1 VIGGGIGGLTAAA
14 ALKRKGWAV
23 RVLEQAVSLEPVG
36 SGLAIGPNGLRALD
50 VLGIGDPVRA
60 RARFAGNGGLRTAGG
75 SWLSKVNAELG
86 SQRYGDLT
94 VVLMRSVVVDLLLGL
109 LSDAEIVTQTTVTSV
124 SAQEGIVRTTAGEER
139 ADLVVAADGI
149 RSGIRQALFPDHPG
163 PVYSGITAWRLLAEG
178 SGDTFGETWGRGL
191 VFGVNPIT
199 EGRVYCY
206 ATAVLPAGERA
217 DSELGELSRLFGAW
231 HDPIPGLLAAAEP
244 GSVLRN
250 DVWWLE
256 RPLPA
261 LHAGQV
267 AVLGDAAHAMTPN
280 LGQGACQAMED
291 AIVLAHEVT
300 DGGGLPAYTAARLPR
315 TTAIARQS
323 FKVARMTTVRGPVGV
338 ALRNAVLWGLGRL
351 GPNVLLRQGDMPYN
365 WRPPASFTAA
375 GPPRS
380 VVVPVAPPS

>member
-1 VIGGGIGGLTAAA
+1 MQTAIVIGGGICGLTTAA
-14 ALKRKGWAV
+14 ALKRKGWAI
-23 RVLEQAVSLEPVG
+23 RVLEQAASLDPVG

-50 VLGIGDPVRA
+50 VLGIGDPVRT
-60 RARFAGNGGLRTAGG
+60 RARFVGDGGLRTAGG
-75 SWLSKVNAELG
+75 AWLSKVSAELG
-86 SQRYGDLT
+86 TQRYGDPT
-94 VVLMRSVVVDLLLGL
+94 VVLMRSVVVDLLLSL
-109 LSDAEIVTQTTVTSV
+109 LSDSEIDTGTTVTAV
-124 SAQEGIVRTTAGEER
+124 LAQEGIVRTTAGEER

-149 RSGIRQALFPDHPG
+149 RSGIRQALFPSHPG
-163 PVYSGITAWRLLAEG
+163 PVYSGITAWRLLTEG

-206 ATAVLPAGERA
+206 ATAVTPAGRHA
-217 DSELGELSRLFGAW
+217 ASELGELSRLFGGW
-231 HDPIPGLLAAAEP
+231 HDPIPGLLAAADP

-261 LHAGQV
+261 LHVGRV

-323 FKVARMTTVRGPVGV
+323 FRVARMTAVRGPVGV
-338 ALRNAVLWGLGRL
+338 ALRDAMLWGIGRL
-351 GPNVLLRQGDMPYN
+351 GPNVLLRQGDMAYN
-365 WRPPASFTAA
+365 WRP
-375 GPPRS
+375 GPL
-380 VVVPVAPPS
+380 